1 MTKGSKGRRQL
12 ATAICTAG
20 LLGSLALPTLA
31 MARAQSAQG
40 AQGCQACGD
49 CQTQSISEDDV
60 SADALAFTEEEARA
74 MSQGMTEKDAQEA
87 VGRLKGLSDAERSEL
102 KGLWMGMAGERGL
115 SDEQHERMDE
125 LEGKAWRAAL
135 DEAIDAD
142 ASLDDAAKSALKED
156 ASCMDQLEERLL
168 GDEAIL
174 NDSEEDAVYQEL
186 DELYQRLN
194 GYMEKAGDV
203 F

>member
-1 MTKGSKGRRQL
+1 
-12 ATAICTAG
+12 
-20 LLGSLALPTLA
+20 
-31 MARAQSAQG
+31 
-40 AQGCQACGD
+40 
-49 CQTQSISEDDV
+49 
-60 SADALAFTEEEARA
+60 

-102 KGLWMGMAGERGL
+102 KGLWMGMAGEKGL

>member
-1 MTKGSKGRRQL
+1 MTKGSKGKRQL

-20 LLGSLALPTLA
+20 LLGSLALPALA
-31 MARAQSAQG
+31 MARAQG

-60 SADALAFTEEEARA
+60 SADARAFTEEEARA

-102 KGLWMGMAGERGL
+102 KGLWMGMTGEKGL
-115 SDEQHERMDE
+115 GDEHMDE

-142 ASLDDAAKSALKED
+142 GSLDDAAKSALKED
-156 ASCMDQLEERLL
+156 ASRIDQLEERLL
-168 GDEAIL
+168 EDEAVL

-186 DELYQRLN
+186 DELYQRLD